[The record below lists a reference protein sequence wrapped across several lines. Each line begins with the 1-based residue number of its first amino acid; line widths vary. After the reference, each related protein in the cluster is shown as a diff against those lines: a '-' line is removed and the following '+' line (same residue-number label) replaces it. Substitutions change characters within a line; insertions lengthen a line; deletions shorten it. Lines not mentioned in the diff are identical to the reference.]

1 VLLVN
6 DWPKSEFHAPTLSAY
21 VQWSFYSLWVAS
33 EETPILSKY
42 HVYQSLIRLFW
53 RSGTQ
58 LCVEV
63 EVGEDFWTSVPILA
77 SPDLLVCPGFG
88 LRSVMMKMREMAE

>member
-21 VQWSFYSLWVAS
+21 VQWSFYSLGVAS
-33 EETPILSKY
+33 EETPILSKD

-58 LCVEV
+58 VAVRVARMDVVVCVGFHLLQLRYAV
-63 EVGEDFWTSVPILA
+63 SLFLVDVA
-77 SPDLLVCPGFG
+77 SCVHNAQDN
-88 LRSVMMKMREMAE
+88 